1 MITHYNE
8 VTETTDP
15 EAIDWMR
22 IEFLTAVKVDG
33 QLILQRAA
41 HIPQYGGLVVV
52 IAYLHNFQRVIKSFG
67 GQAIL
72 DSLDDGH
79 LWDIAMCL
87 ARGGSIPLA
96 IEE

>member
-1 MITHYNE
+1 MITHYSD

-15 EAIDWMR
+15 ELIDWMK

-33 QLILQRAA
+33 QLILKRSDN
-41 HIPQYGGLVVV
+41 IPQYGGLVVV

-67 GQAIL
+67 GQEIL
-72 DSLDDGH
+72 DLLDDNH

-87 ARGGSIPLA
+87 ARGGSIPLS